1 MAPGPAHRRRR
12 TLGRTTPATR
22 RTATASA
29 NLQRRPSDEARSREG
44 RGLVVPDCPVRL
56 TRQSSFILNLIVNDP
71 DTGDRP
77 RATYV
82 RSTLGV
88 RGRWQ
93 RSNEVLPCEA
103 PSEALAFHGRVGRP
117 VERRDLRET

>member
-1 MAPGPAHRRRR
+1 MHSPS
-12 TLGRTTPATR
+12 LMTPAR
-22 RTATASA
+22 FVSHLCMQAARFAS
-29 NLQRRPSDEARSREG
+29 D
-44 RGLVVPDCPVRL
+44 RL

-103 PSEALAFHGRVGRP
+103 PSEALAFMH
-117 VERRDLRET
+117 E